1 MNYENMT
8 KDQLLNE
15 LAKLRQENME
25 LKLAQKDQERI
36 SITPDLPSPN
46 RWFSTGRTEVCFPI
60 RSKQQTAVNHPIKYR
75 FSDLVDIPFLQRLL
89 NSFYAAT
96 GISHSLL
103 DNDNNILSSA
113 GWQDICT
120 QFHRVC
126 PQTECRCKQSDSYIA
141 IHLYEGHYIGY
152 ECLNGLMDFAV
163 PIIIEGQH
171 LATIFK
177 GQLLHEPP
185 DEDFFRRQAQEYGFD
200 EEVYM
205 EALRRVPIIP
215 EEQIES
221 IMGFYSQLGQF
232 LATTG
237 LERKRQLEA
246 ADAALHLSEQKFYKA
261 FQCNPDLMAISTLDE
276 GRFIEVNDAF
286 VKTTG
291 YERHEVIGRTAHEL
305 GLWVVPEER
314 DIMARQLLESGS
326 IRNYEADQRIKS
338 GEIRN
343 FSGSGEIIDINDK
356 PHLLVTNRDITESKR
371 MLEAL
376 RFSEECFSKAFNAN
390 QVLMAIASLKEGRII
405 KVNNAFCRNMD
416 YSREELIGRT
426 VLEINFWADI
436 ASYHRVMQ
444 SLSEKKFIQDMEMG
458 FHKKT
463 GEERLGLFTA
473 EHLDVDGEPCILGI
487 LTDITELRQMELEM
501 TRLDRLN
508 LVGEMAASIGHE
520 IRNPMTTVRGYL
532 QLLREN
538 KDYAQGVECF
548 DLMIEELDRANL
560 IITEFLS
567 LAKNKMV
574 ELKPKNLNSIINR
587 SLPLIQAKAISQDH
601 YIELELDKLPNL
613 LLDEKEIRQLILN
626 LVNNGLES
634 MVESGYVIIKTFIE
648 KETLVLAV
656 RDQGHGIDRELLEK
670 LGTPFFTTKDQ
681 GTGLGLAVCYR
692 IANRHNA
699 KIDIETASTGTTF
712 YVRFPIPLD
721 SAAVNCLNERIY

>member
-1 MNYENMT
+1 MKYENMT

-15 LAKLRQENME
+15 LAKLRQENIE
-25 LKLAQKDQERI
+25 IKLAQREQACI
-36 SITPDLPSPN
+36 STASRLSSPN
-46 RWFSTGRTEVCFPI
+46 RWFSTGRAEVSFPI
-60 RSKQQTAVNHPIKYR
+60 HSKQQLTVKDPIKYK

-89 NSFYAAT
+89 NSFYVAT
-96 GISHSLL
+96 GIPHGLH
-103 DNDNNILSSA
+103 DEDNNIISGK

-126 PQTECRCKQSDSYIA
+126 PQTLCRCKQSDSYIA
-141 IHLYEGHYIGY
+141 THLYDGSYVGY
-152 ECLNGLMDFAV
+152 KCMNGLMDFGT
-163 PIIIEGQH
+163 PIIVEGQH
-171 LATIFK
+171 LASIFL
-177 GQLLHEPP
+177 GQFLHKPP
-185 DEDFFRRQAQEYGFD
+185 DEEFFRRQAQEYGFD

-205 EALRRVPIIP
+205 EALRKVPIIP

-221 IMGFYSQLGQF
+221 IMRFYSQLGQF
-232 LATTG
+232 LATMG

-246 ADAALHLSEQKFYKA
+246 ADAALHQSEQKFYKA
-261 FQCNPDLMAISTLDE
+261 FQCNPDLMIISTLNE
-276 GRFIEVNDAF
+276 GRHIEVNDAF
-286 VKTTG
+286 VRTIG
-291 YERHEVIGRTAHEL
+291 YERHEVIGRTADEM
-305 GLWVVPEER
+305 GIWIVPEQR
-314 DIMARQLLESGS
+314 NIMVKRLHETGS
-326 IRNYEADQRIKS
+326 IRGYESVLRIKS
-338 GEIRN
+338 GEIRH
-343 FSGSGEIIDINDK
+343 FSGSAEIIDINDK

-371 MLEAL
+371 VLEAL

-390 QVLMAIASLKEGRII
+390 QVLMAINSLKEGRFI
-405 KVNNAFCRNMD
+405 KVNNAFCHNLD

-426 VLEINFWADI
+426 TLEINFWVDI
-436 ASYHRVMQ
+436 EDCHRVER
-444 SLSEKKFIQDMEMG
+444 SLPGKKSIQDMEIC
-458 FHKKT
+458 FRKKS
-463 GEERLGLFTA
+463 GEERLGLLSA
-473 EHLDVDGEPCILGI
+473 EPLDVDGEACILAI

-538 KDYAQGVECF
+538 KDYARGVECF

-587 SLPLIQAKAISQDH
+587 SLPLIQAKAVSQDH

-613 LLDEKEIRQLILN
+613 LVDEKEIRQLILN

-634 MVESGYVIIKTFIE
+634 MVSSGNMIIKTFLE
-648 KETLVLAV
+648 KEAVVLAV
-656 RDQGHGIDRELLEK
+656 QDQGHGIDPELLEK

-699 KIDIETASTGTTF
+699 KIDIDTASTGTTF

-721 SAAVNCLNERIY
+721 SAAVNC